1 VVSDGSKPSLFRTEI
16 LSAVL
21 MALATVAIAWSAF
34 QANIWSGIQTF
45 ALGEANNA
53 RQRAAAASDS
63 ALQLKALDVG
73 MFIQYAEARSQ
84 GNKLL
89 ADFLLERFR
98 PEMKP
103 AVDAWLETSPLRNP
117 DAPSSPFVM
126 PEYRSA
132 AQEEA
137 DRQTELAAS
146 KTEEGIIANR
156 NVSRYIFL
164 TVLFALVLFFENISA
179 RFGSVIRKVFVYVGA
194 VVFVAALAMLLL
206 FPVSLGNIFS

>member
-1 VVSDGSKPSLFRTEI
+1 MLDSGLPQHQTLLF
-16 LSAVL
+16 
-21 MALATVAIAWSAF
+21 
-34 QANIWSGIQTF
+34 QH
-45 ALGEANNA
+45 
-53 RQRAAAASDS
+53 
-63 ALQLKALDVG
+63 
-73 MFIQYAEARSQ
+73 AEARSQ

-89 ADFLLERFR
+89 ADFLLERLR

-103 AVDAWLETSPLRNP
+103 AVDACLETRPLRNP

-156 NVSRYIFL
+156 NVSCYIFL

-194 VVFVAALAMLLL
+194 VVFVAALVMLLL